1 MIKCL
6 WPGIRHKLDDTTGN
20 YGIISVVI
28 AWRRTDTYWAQIRV
42 NGYYVEGGSKVKLAQ
57 RKDGLRREY
66 TRGFTGRQ
74 GWHVDISLIHSVM
87 SQKKKGERSGP
98 AAA

>member
-74 GWHVDISLIHSVM
+74 GWHVVFCLFQMRDVT
-87 SQKKKGERSGP
+87 KKIGERSGP